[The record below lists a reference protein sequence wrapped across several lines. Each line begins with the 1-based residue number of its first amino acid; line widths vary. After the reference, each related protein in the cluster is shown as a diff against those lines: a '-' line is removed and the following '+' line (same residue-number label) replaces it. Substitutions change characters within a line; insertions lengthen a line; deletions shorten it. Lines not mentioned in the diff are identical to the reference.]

1 MIGEQEGSYEEGGG
15 RMTHQEG
22 RGKSGGEKAGL
33 GRGKNKERERSG
45 THGKGE
51 IGASGKRRRSKGKS
65 Q

>member
-1 MIGEQEGSYEEGGG
+1 
-15 RMTHQEG
+15 MTHQEG